1 MITRSHSVRGNEE
14 SDEGK
19 LLTDDLLKAKAFLL
33 QPSLKVVTDIGALNA
48 AWQIKD
54 KISC

>member
-1 MITRSHSVRGNEE
+1 MRSHSIRGNEE